1 VIAMPTRRAVL
12 LSTLAIPVAVNAHAH
27 SYTVGAIAIG
37 HVWGLP
43 SETNE
48 TQVFA
53 PFSNRG
59 DAADE
64 LVAARS
70 SICSAVELRQNNRY
84 DDPPLKSIELAPG
97 KPVAMRKGARHLRLI
112 GLTKS
117 LKPGDR
123 FDMVLD
129 FLHAGEVVV
138 EVIVEDGPGH

>member
-1 VIAMPTRRAVL
+1 MPSRRAL
-12 LSTLAIPVAVNAHAH
+12 ILSTCAISFAAGARAH
-27 SYTVGAIAIG
+27 SYKAGAIAIG

-59 DAADE
+59 EAADA

-70 SICSAVELRQNNRY
+70 SICSVIELRQNNRY
-84 DDPPLKSIELAPG
+84 DDPPLKAIELLPG

-123 FDMVLD
+123 FDMILD
-129 FLHAGEVVV
+129 FLNAGEWAV
-138 EVIVEDGPGH
+138 EVIVEDGSGH

>member
-1 VIAMPTRRAVL
+1 MLSRRTFFLA
-12 LSTLAIPVAVNAHAH
+12 TLAIPVSASAHAH
-27 SYTVGAIAIG
+27 SYTVGSIAIG

-59 DAADE
+59 NAADE

-70 SICSAVELRQNNRY
+70 SICSIIELRQNNRY

-112 GLTKS
+112 GLAKS

-123 FDMVLD
+123 FDMILD
-129 FLHAGEVVV
+129 FLNAGEVTI